1 MKFKFKMEN
10 KDVNKRKEM
19 SEKLRKQFP
28 DKIPIICEKDPRSK
42 LKDIEKTK
50 YLMPKD
56 LTVSQ
61 FHLIIRNKIE
71 LNQEESLCL
80 LVDGKISLV
89 DLSKIVAHYGDENRY
104 GLTGY
109 ILKAADMNFDEK
121 ITLTDVSQIVDLVG
135 HL

>member
-1 MKFKFKMEN
+1 MKYRFKTEN
-10 KDVNKRKEM
+10 KDVNKRKQM
-19 SEKLRKQFP
+19 SEKIIKQYP

-71 LNQEESLCL
+71 LNQEESLFL

-89 DLSKIVAHYGDENRY
+89 GETRLGDIYEKYGNKEDGFLYIVYVGNEY
-104 GLTGY
+104 MGY
-109 ILKAADMNFDEK
+109 
-121 ITLTDVSQIVDLVG
+121 S
-135 HL
+135 

>member
-1 MKFKFKMEN
+1 MQFEFKKEYN
-10 KDVNKRKEM
+10 DVIIRKQM
-19 SEKLRKQFP
+19 SEKLMKLYP

-71 LNQEESLCL
+71 LNQEESLFL

-89 DLSKIVAHYGDENRY
+89 GESRLGDIYERYADKEDGFLYIVFVGNEYM
-104 GLTGY
+104 GY
-109 ILKAADMNFDEK
+109 
-121 ITLTDVSQIVDLVG
+121 S
-135 HL
+135 

>member
-1 MKFKFKMEN
+1 MKYRFKIEN
-10 KDVNKRKEM
+10 KDANKRKQM
-19 SEKLRKQFP
+19 SEKIIKQYP

-71 LNQEESLCL
+71 LNQEESLFL

-89 DLSKIVAHYGDENRY
+89 GETRLGDIYEKYANKEDGFLYIVYAEQLYKG
-104 GLTGY
+104 GL
-109 ILKAADMNFDEK
+109 
-121 ITLTDVSQIVDLVG
+121 
-135 HL
+135 

>member
-1 MKFKFKMEN
+1 MKYRFKIEN
-10 KDVNKRKEM
+10 KDVNKRKQM
-19 SEKLRKQFP
+19 SEKIIKQYP

-71 LNQEESLCL
+71 LNQEESLFL

-89 DLSKIVAHYGDENRY
+89 GESRLGDIYEKYANKEDGFLYIVYVGNEY
-104 GLTGY
+104 MGY
-109 ILKAADMNFDEK
+109 
-121 ITLTDVSQIVDLVG
+121 S
-135 HL
+135 

>member
-1 MKFKFKMEN
+1 MQFNFKTKIQ
-10 KDVNKRKEM
+10 DVNQRKKM
-19 SEKLRKQFP
+19 SENILQSYP

-71 LNQEESLCL
+71 LNQEESLFL

-89 DLSKIVAHYGDENRY
+89 GESRLGDIYEKYANKEDGFLYIVY
-104 GLTGY
+104 
-109 ILKAADMNFDEK
+109 
-121 ITLTDVSQIVDLVG
+121 VG
-135 HL
+135 NEYMGCS

>member
-1 MKFKFKMEN
+1 MKYRFKTEN
-10 KDVNKRKEM
+10 KDVNKRKQM
-19 SEKLRKQFP
+19 SEKIIKQYP

-71 LNQEESLCL
+71 LNQEESLFL

-89 DLSKIVAHYGDENRY
+89 GETRLGDIYEKYANKEDGFLYIVYAEQLYKG
-104 GLTGY
+104 GL
-109 ILKAADMNFDEK
+109 
-121 ITLTDVSQIVDLVG
+121 
-135 HL
+135 

>member
-1 MKFKFKMEN
+1 MEFEFKKEN
-10 KDVNKRKEM
+10 KDVIIRKQM
-19 SEKLRKQFP
+19 SEKLMKLYP

-71 LNQEESLCL
+71 LNSEEALYL
-80 LVDGKISLV
+80 LAIAKHSEISIVGETRIGDIYEKYASKEDGILY
-89 DLSKIVAHYGDENRY
+89 IVYAEKEFKG
-104 GLTGY
+104 GL
-109 ILKAADMNFDEK
+109 
-121 ITLTDVSQIVDLVG
+121 
-135 HL
+135 